1 MAENTARPEP
11 DTRSDARSDSNAQ
24 DSEDL
29 ATLGYRQRL
38 HRGLGGFSS
47 FAAGFSYISILTG
60 MFQLFGLGY
69 GFGGPLIFWAWLIV
83 LAGQFCVAL
92 VFGELS
98 ARFPVAGSVY
108 QWSKRISSS
117 AGAWLAGWT
126 MLVGSLISVAAV
138 AIALQVVLPQLW
150 SGFEVFADETQNAVF
165 LGVCC
170 IAVTTTLNALGVKV
184 MTKVNNLGVAAE
196 LIGVVLVII
205 LLAVHAVRGPGVV
218 TSSHGAAGPSTP
230 GWEVLGY
237 AAPLMLAAIMPAYVM
252 FGFDTAGSLAEE
264 TRNPR
269 RRTPIALLQA
279 LGASGLAG
287 ALLLLFAL
295 MATHTLDVGKLGT
308 DGLPYILQTVL
319 GSTLG
324 KVLLVDVAFA
334 MFICTLAIQTAAI
347 RIAFS
352 MARDHKLP
360 FGEKLAHVTDARQS
374 PAAPAVVSGVVAAG
388 VLVVNVGNPKIFSIV
403 TSVAIAIVYIAY
415 LLVTF
420 PVFARRLRGWPQDQD
435 RRRGEAGLF
444 TLGRFPG
451 LVVNGLAVAYGLTMT
466 VNLLWP
472 RESVYGTGGYAWGGV
487 VTLAVVAGVGGA
499 YYLLVQRGRA
509 ERVAVGHDFTPDRAP
524 DQATVQAPE
533 QAAARATAQAGTDER
548 LDEETQK

>member
-1 MAENTARPEP
+1 MPENPTPP
-11 DTRSDARSDSNAQ
+11 DTRSDTLDSD
-24 DSEDL
+24 DL

-108 QWSKRISSS
+108 QWSKRISN
-117 AGAWLAGWT
+117 APGAWLAGWT

-170 IAVTTTLNALGVKV
+170 IAVTTVLNALGVKV

-196 LIGVVLVII
+196 LLGVVLVII

-218 TSSHGAAGPSTP
+218 ASSHGAAGPGTP
-230 GWEVLGY
+230 GWEVFGY

-269 RRTPIALLQA
+269 KRTPIALLQA
-279 LGASGLAG
+279 LGAAGLAG

-308 DGLPYILQTVL
+308 AGLPYILQTVL

-324 KVLLVDVAFA
+324 KILLVDVAFA

-360 FGEKLAHVTDARQS
+360 FGERLAHVTDARQA

-415 LLVTF
+415 LLVTL
-420 PVFARRLRGWPQDQD
+420 PVFARRLRGWPEDGG
-435 RRRGEAGLF
+435 RTGLF
-444 TLGRFPG
+444 TLGRTA
-451 LVVNGLAVAYGLTMT
+451 GLAVNGIAVLYGLAMT

-472 RESVYGTGGYAWGGV
+472 RTSVYGSGGYAWGGV
-487 VTLAVVAGVGGA
+487 ATLAVVAGAGGA
-499 YYLLVQRGRA
+499 YYVFVQRHKA
-509 ERVAVGHDFTPDRAP
+509 ERIATGHELTTPSG
-524 DQATVQAPE
+524 
-533 QAAARATAQAGTDER
+533 AAAPHSDPH
-548 LDEETQK
+548 LDEEIAP